1 VASIRF
7 HAAVKE
13 EGDGTL
19 WAQVEELPGC
29 FASGRDI
36 DELREALT
44 EAIQMCLPDGV
55 ELGDVVSFE
64 RLSETRALV
73 SA

>member
-13 EGDGTL
+13 EDDGTL

-29 FASGRDI
+29 FASGRDA
-36 DELREALT
+36 DELTEALA
-44 EAIQMCLPDGV
+44 EAIQMCLPEGI
-55 ELGDVVSFE
+55 ELGIVSFE
-64 RLSETRALV
+64 RLSASRALV